1 MQFKSKSRH
10 LIETDKIILNIY
22 IEWKEQEH
30 QPNSGKECGELVLPD
45 SET

>member
-22 IEWKEQEH
+22 IERKEQEH
-30 QPNSGKECGELVLPD
+30 QPNSGKECGELALPD
-45 SET
+45 SKT